1 MSTSQDNAVHPQPV
15 DYQRAL
21 ESMDTYTDITIDD
34 LMALV
39 QRAEQHSTSPGRADF
54 QQALE
59 SVGTYTDVSADDV
72 MTLARRAEQFAIR
85 RTIETIGVDQVMT
98 QPARTVHPQ
107 TSLADVAHLMVSEHI
122 SGLPVVDDT
131 GRLVGL
137 ITEGDFLRVLGVA
150 GHQPHHNLLET
161 LETLVHHL
169 THHGELETPD
179 DPVVAH
185 MVKNVVC
192 VFPDQ
197 NLFDVIDV
205 MKCNGVKRVVVCDRN
220 HQVLGMV
227 SRSDLVRAFFDHHIK
242 MRPD

>member
-1 MSTSQDNAVHPQPV
+1 MSTTQDNVERPQRI

-21 ESMDTYTDITIDD
+21 ESMDTYTDIAIDD

-39 QRAEQHSTSPGRADF
+39 QRAEQLSASPGRTDF

-59 SVGTYTDVSADDV
+59 SMGTYTDVSAGDV
-72 MTLARRAEQFAIR
+72 MTLAQRAEHFAIR

-161 LETLVHHL
+161 LET
-169 THHGELETPD
+169 PD
-179 DPVVAH
+179 DPVMTH

-205 MKCNGVKRVVVCDRN
+205 MRRNSVKRVVVCDEHHR
-220 HQVLGMV
+220 VLGMV

-242 MRPD
+242 MRPN